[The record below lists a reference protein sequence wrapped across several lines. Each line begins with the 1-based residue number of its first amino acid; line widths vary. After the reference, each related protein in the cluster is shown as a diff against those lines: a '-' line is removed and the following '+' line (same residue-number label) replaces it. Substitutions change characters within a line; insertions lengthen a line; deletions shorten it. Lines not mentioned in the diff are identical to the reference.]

1 MARRREARRQAVS
14 ILYQADVAKRS
25 PEHVLAERRALGERI
40 PRFTEELVAGVSEH
54 LEELDRLI
62 GSRAEGWTVAR
73 MAAVDRTLL
82 RLACFELCYRQDVP
96 AAVAIDEAV
105 AAAKEMSTA
114 DSGRFV
120 NGILGRIA
128 REAGAAS

>member
-1 MARRREARRQAVS
+1 MARRRDARRLAVS

-25 PEHVLAERRALGERI
+25 PIEVLAERKALGERI
-40 PRFTEELVAGVSEH
+40 PRFAEELVAGVAEH
-54 LEELDRLI
+54 LGELDRLI
-62 GSRAEGWTVAR
+62 GSHAEGWTVAR

-82 RLACFELCYRQDVP
+82 RLACFELSYREDVP
-96 AAVAIDEAV
+96 VAVAIDQAV

-128 REAGAAS
+128 REAGAAG

>member
-1 MARRREARRQAVS
+1 VARRRDARRQAVS

-25 PEHVLAERRALGERI
+25 PNQVLAERRALGERI
-40 PRFTEELVAGVSEH
+40 PRFTEELVTGVSEH
-54 LEELDRLI
+54 LEELDRSI

-82 RLACFELCYRQDVP
+82 RLACFELCYREDVP

-128 REAGAAS
+128 GEAGAAS